1 MQHKVKEN
9 IKISR
14 DYQETFKFYI
24 KKPLKSD
31 DK

>member
-14 DYQETFKFYI
+14 DYQETFMFLYKNGF
-24 KKPLKSD
+24 KK
-31 DK
+31 

>member
-14 DYQETFKFYI
+14 DYQGTFKFYI
-24 KKPLKSD
+24 KKALKSD

>member
-1 MQHKVKEN
+1 MQYKVKEN

-14 DYQETFKFYI
+14 NYQETFKFYI
-24 KKPLKSD
+24 KSLKSD